1 MVYYAEQQSMA
12 GEQKL
17 RLIQII
23 VRQILLAMIYFTL
36 PLLRICL
43 QFFLKIVHK

>member
-1 MVYYAEQQSMA
+1 MVSHAEQQSMA

-23 VRQILLAMIYFTL
+23 VRQILFAMILFYTFCATNL
-36 PLLRICL
+36 FVI
-43 QFFLKIVHK
+43 FL